1 MNCHVIWCDFKL
13 VRDARHVMI
22 LRRVAGI
29 VGRLVMGFGAGSWLD
44 DPPPWSLCCGI
55 YLKSRS
61 NFYKS
66 GILNRI
72 TFIRIFLRRRN

>member
-44 DPPPWSLCCGI
+44 DPPRGHCAVESI
-55 YLKSRS
+55 
-61 NFYKS
+61 
-66 GILNRI
+66 
-72 TFIRIFLRRRN
+72 